1 MFSYQ
6 KEVEQELAEVKKSF
20 DEAYKKKDLRYQ
32 SEKHHLDEIED
43 EILQILASQGG
54 SNNFHGQSFEVFFHI
69 HKEFLS
75 CDVL

>member
-1 MFSYQ
+1 MFNYQ

-20 DEAYKKKDLRYQ
+20 DEAYRKKDLRYHR
-32 SEKHHLDEIED
+32 EKHHLDEIED

-54 SNNFHGQSFEVFFHI
+54 LNNFHGQSFEVFFRI

-75 CDVL
+75 CAVL